1 MLKKIKKFAPVLI
14 ITLNR
19 DEHFINCVNSLS
31 ACMHADKTDLYI
43 ALDYPSKEN
52 HWEGYNKILEYLP
65 KITGFNSV
73 NIIRR
78 EHNYGIEKN
87 YFDAVDFVFEKYDRL
102 IFSEDDNLFSD
113 DFLNF
118 MSCSL
123 DVYKDRADVF
133 SVSGYNYPIDTT
145 LIDWDIYLWA
155 GHSAW
160 GVGFWKEKWY
170 KINWDKK
177 IVLSQVESFLKNYLS
192 VVRFNRIANHYLPAM
207 ITMLEMQRENGD
219 GYICLYQYIHKLYSV
234 FPKYSRVKNLGHDGS
249 GNHCVEIED
258 DIYQKQM
265 LYSGGHEYEIPIDLK
280 QSISVNKLLYNHFK
294 RSKIENIKTFL
305 KVLLINWGIRKFN

>member
-1 MLKKIKKFAPVLI
+1 MLNKIKKFAPVLI

-65 KITGFNSV
+65 TITGFNSV
-73 NIIRR
+73 NVIRR

-118 MSCSL
+118 MSSSL

-133 SVSGYNYPIDTT
+133 SVSGYNYPIDTSAIKDRGNFNVREF
-145 LIDWDIYLWA
+145 IDKYGLTPLA
-155 GHSAW
+155 GASMMVSATA
-160 GVGFWKEKWY
+160 Y
-170 KINWDKK
+170 R
-177 IVLSQVESFLKNYLS
+177 
-192 VVRFNRIANHYLPAM
+192 VV
-207 ITMLEMQRENGD
+207 
-219 GYICLYQYIHKLYSV
+219 HKLRT
-234 FPKYSRVKNLGHDGS
+234 P
-249 GNHCVEIED
+249 
-258 DIYQKQM
+258 
-265 LYSGGHEYEIPIDLK
+265 
-280 QSISVNKLLYNHFK
+280 
-294 RSKIENIKTFL
+294 
-305 KVLLINWGIRKFN
+305 